1 MSRPPQKKASKLV
14 ATSGVRVKRYFP
26 GKAPEVELDDLSA
39 SENENDDKSTP
50 AHQPDTGP
58 ADSPH
63 SSTASAPIRAVAD
76 QQSAVPLSQHT
87 HSDSSSDVS
96 ESESDEESKRLLA
109 ARLRARQRAEEEA
122 SSSSGSDS
130 ENDSESRRMQ
140 MESRQ
145 RSRQNEQTK
154 TASPSP
160 ASSDNGDS
168 DSVKSSSE
176 SDDSSS
182 DDEDEDEAGLA
193 PRLLFKPVFVP
204 KSQRQTN
211 QQLDRP
217 GDSETTRTTAAELQS
232 QRLEQRER
240 SVRIAA
246 EEARRAREQPE

>member
-26 GKAPEVELDDLSA
+26 GKAPEVGLDDLSA
-39 SENENDDKSTP
+39 SENESDDKRTP

-58 ADSPH
+58 VDSPH
-63 SSTASAPIRAVAD
+63 PSTASAPIRAVAD
-76 QQSAVPLSQHT
+76 QQSAVPLSRHT
-87 HSDSSSDVS
+87 RSDSSSDAS
-96 ESESDEESKRLLA
+96 GSESDEESKRLLA

-122 SSSSGSDS
+122 SSSSSGSDPES
-130 ENDSESRRMQ
+130 DSESRRLQ
-140 MESRQ
+140 MASR
-145 RSRQNEQTK
+145 RHSRQNEQTK

-160 ASSDNGDS
+160 ASSDNDDS
-168 DSVKSSSE
+168 DSAKSSSE

-182 DDEDEDEAGLA
+182 DDGDEDEAGLA

-217 GDSETTRTTAAELQS
+217 GDSETTGTAAAELQS

-240 SVRIAA
+240 S
-246 EEARRAREQPE
+246 